1 MFCKIEVFVPATHV
15 KAVKEALWKA
25 DAGHIGHYDHCLSES
40 SVTGCFRPLKGAAPY
55 IGVPGSDTQVEE
67 IKLEAIC
74 RAAYA
79 ERTVN
84 AIKAAHPYEEPVIY
98 VIPLIQTGL

>member
-1 MFCKIEVFVPATHV
+1 MFCKIEIYVPVSHV
-15 KAVKEALWKA
+15 QPVKEALWKM
-25 DAGHIGHYDHCLSES
+25 DAGHIGHYDHCVTES
-40 SVTGCFRPLKGAAPY
+40 PVTGYFRPLKGATPY
-55 IGVPGSDTQVEE
+55 IGVMGSDTRVEE
-67 IKLEAIC
+67 IKLEVVC

-84 AIKAAHPYEEPVIY
+84 AVKEAHPYEEPVIN